1 MNAQYQFL
9 ILMGLYMTVAFVVGT
24 LVGEWSARRDAR
36 KRLHRRQVL
45 AGLHAVDSARGRHP
59 AGRAA

>member
-9 ILMGLYMTVAFVVGT
+9 IMMGLYMTVAY
-24 LVGEWSARRDAR
+24 LVGMEVGAWTARRDAR

-59 AGRAA
+59 SAHA